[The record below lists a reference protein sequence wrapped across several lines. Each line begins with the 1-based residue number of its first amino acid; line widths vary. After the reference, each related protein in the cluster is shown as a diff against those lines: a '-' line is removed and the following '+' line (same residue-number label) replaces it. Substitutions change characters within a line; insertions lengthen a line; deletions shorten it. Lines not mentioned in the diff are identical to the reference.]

1 MGPAALLPPSAGALE
16 RALDRAAVR
25 ATAIPAPLRSLWR
38 PAPPPEPPPETP
50 HQVWTA
56 PVTAQG
62 EEGDA
67 GIRFRVLSTGGTF
80 DKGVRVVHA
89 GNRRRLPG
97 FDAGFPEPLYLVVVD
112 FRRGE
117 DRFRVLLEPTPGR
130 TGLRLLA
137 PDRERS
143 YRVAVRHH
151 DTGRGWDF
159 AFAADIDPSA
169 KYAFAFDDYAEAV
182 VLHGARPRWDLAVY
196 DPLRL
201 PPAPP
206 GLEVPNACPEPLLPW
221 LAWALGVSAWNPD
234 WPEAARRRAVAGAF
248 AGARAGGTRAALLG
262 VLRSLDAIF
271 TITERHAGPFTCKV
285 EIHNSAALDAADL
298 GAVEARLAP
307 VWRASVTRTVV
318 LTRGFAAEVAVASGV
333 GYAAVA
339 AAFFQLE
346 V

>member
-1 MGPAALLPPSAGALE
+1 MEPAALLPPSAGALE

-38 PAPPPEPPPETP
+38 PAPPEGPPPETP
-50 HQVWTA
+50 PQVWTV

-62 EEGDA
+62 EDGDA
-67 GIRFRVLSTGGTF
+67 GVRFRGLSIHATF
-80 DKGVRVVHA
+80 DKGVRVVNA
-89 GNRRRLPG
+89 ATRRRLPA
-97 FDAGFPEPLYLVVVD
+97 FDAGGPEPLHLLLVD
-112 FRRGE
+112 FRIGGG
-117 DRFRVLLEPTPGR
+117 RFRVVLSTETGR
-130 TGLRLLA
+130 WNVRELA

-143 YRVAVRHH
+143 YRLAIRHS

-159 AFAADIDPSA
+159 AFAEDIDPSDR
-169 KYAFAFDDYAEAV
+169 YEFTFADYAEA
-182 VLHGARPRWDLAVY
+182 LARFRADDRFDLAIY

-206 GLEVPNACPEPLLPW
+206 GLEVPDACPAALLPW

-234 WPEAARRRAVAGAF
+234 WPEAVRRRAIAGAF
-248 AGARAGGTRAALLG
+248 ADARAGGTRAAILE

-271 TITERHAGPFTCKV
+271 TITERHAGPFTCRV

-298 GAVEARLAP
+298 SAVEARLAP
-307 VWRASVTRTVV
+307 VWRASVARTVV
-318 LTRGFAAEVAVASGV
+318 LTQGFAAEVVVASGV

-339 AAFFQLE
+339 VAFLELE